1 MPTERTREVHTA
13 ALTAALTAAHNE
25 AHNAESVRTLRPSLC
40 RRMSTLTLLTA
51 FVAFALACGTDAPA
65 ADDRMRSDTPLTV
78 RPRTPVYR
86 ADIVRSYPHDTAAF
100 TQGLLWLDG
109 QMYESTGQVGRSN
122 IRRVNLQTG
131 SVEQQIDLPAPHFG
145 EGITVL
151 GDKLYQLTWQSGKA
165 FVYDKNSFTLQREF
179 SYEGEG
185 WGLTTLGNE
194 LIMSDGSATLRVL
207 DPGTFD
213 VRRRVMVT
221 ENGTPVK
228 DLNELEIVKGELWAN
243 VWTKDRIARIDP
255 ESGAVLGWIDLAG
268 LLPQN
273 MKTGRED
280 VLNGIAYDSA
290 TDRIFVTGKYWPRLF
305 EITLRLQR

>member
-1 MPTERTREVHTA
+1 MSAEHPGDVHNA
-13 ALTAALTAAHNE
+13 ASIAAHH
-25 AHNAESVRTLRPSLC
+25 AQSSRLRRASLL
-40 RRMSTLTLLTA
+40 RRVSTITLLTA
-51 FVAFALACGTDAPA
+51 LAAFALACSTDAPA
-65 ADDRMRSDTPLTV
+65 ADDRMRSDSPLTV

-86 ADIVRSYPHDTAAF
+86 VDIARSYPHDTAAF

-131 SVEQQIDLPAPHFG
+131 AVEQQVDLPAPHFG
-145 EGITVL
+145 EGITIL
-151 GDKLYQLTWQSGKA
+151 GDKIYQLTWQSGKA
-165 FVYDKNSFTLQREF
+165 FVYDWKTFTLQREF
-179 SYEGEG
+179 TYEGEG

-207 DPGTFD
+207 DPETFE
-213 VRRRVMVT
+213 VRRRVTVT

-255 ESGAVLGWIDLAG
+255 QSGAVLGWIELAG
-268 LLPQN
+268 LLPQS

-305 EITLRLQR
+305 EITLRAPQ